1 MSMSLSVSIKGSRS
15 TFKSDSIAMIPGV
28 RNSSSDTNNV
38 MEVEKSSPRRIN
50 SLTIEQSQGLLG
62 VLTRK
67 NTM

>member
-15 TFKSDSIAMIPGV
+15 TFKSDAIAMIPV

-62 VLTRK
+62 VFTRK

>member
-1 MSMSLSVSIKGSRS
+1 MSLSSSLKGTRS
-15 TFKSDSIAMIPGV
+15 TLKSDSIAMIPV

-38 MEVEKSSPRRIN
+38 MEVEKNSPRRIN